1 MTKTLPADDTGTRA
15 DPPGER
21 LVLQMWRTPV
31 YQADCTGAA
40 QHLPALRELVLDA
53 DKNGAQSGA
62 VNVIKSAPTMLTWKH
77 PSIDWLGHQIS
88 VAGRALA
95 RAVLG
100 EAADEIDDHD
110 IVTEAWAVICR
121 PGRPLRPHTRH
132 DSAWSGL
139 LSIAT
144 DPDPHPDGDS
154 DAGYLHMLDPRPAAV
169 TRAASP
175 GAVHYCPVP
184 GRMIAFPG
192 WQAHWMKATTTRSRL
207 RIAIAWNITYH
218 QHGSWTP

>member
-1 MTKTLPADDTGTRA
+1 MTQTHPAHDTDTRG

-21 LVLQMWRTPV
+21 LVLQLWRTPV
-31 YQADCTGAA
+31 YQADCTSAV
-40 QHLPALRELVLDA
+40 QHLPSLRELILDA
-53 DKNGAQSGA
+53 DKTDDPPGA
-62 VNVIKSAPTMLTWKH
+62 VNAVKSSQTMLTWEH
-77 PSIDWLGHQIS
+77 PSIDWLSHQIS
-88 VAGRALA
+88 VAGRTLA

-100 EAADEIDDHD
+100 EAADAIDEHH

-121 PGRPLRPHTRH
+121 PGEPLRPHTRH

-139 LSIAT
+139 LSVAA
-144 DPDPHPDGDS
+144 DPDGDP
-154 DAGYLHMLDPRPAAV
+154 DGDGGRLHMLDPRPAAV

-175 GAVHYCPVP
+175 GAVRYCPVP

-192 WQAHWMKATTTRSRL
+192 WQAHWMKATTNHSRL

-218 QHGSWTP
+218 QDRGWTP